1 MSRVTWM
8 LPSSVPTQM
17 LPGSSGDSDIVMI
30 VA

>member
-8 LPSSVPTQM
+8 FTSSVPTQI
-17 LPGSSGDSDIVMI
+17 LPGSIDDSDIVMI